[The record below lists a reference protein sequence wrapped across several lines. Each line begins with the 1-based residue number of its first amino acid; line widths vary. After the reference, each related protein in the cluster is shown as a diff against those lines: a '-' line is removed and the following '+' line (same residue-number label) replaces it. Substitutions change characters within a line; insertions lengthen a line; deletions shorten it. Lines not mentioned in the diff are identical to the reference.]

1 MESTQLF
8 KFMEQS
14 INASPLFNS
23 FLLSPNKITDYFS
36 NPPNIDN
43 HHKLHKSS
51 NITNYYRFNV
61 NMNITTKQ
69 KSSV

>member
-8 KFMEQS
+8 KFIEQS

-23 FLLSPNKITDYFS
+23 FLLSPNKNTDYFS
-36 NPPNIDN
+36 NPSNIDN

-61 NMNITTKQ
+61 NMNITTNQ
-69 KSSV
+69 NTGV